1 MPSWDRLR
9 DIMALQDRLSAR
21 EGTGWRPP
29 VDVYETEQ
37 CYVVSAEIPG
47 VKRDE
52 IHIEVRDSELT
63 IRGERREEA
72 VPANAY
78 HQMERLQ
85 GPFAR
90 TFVFNE
96 RIDAERI
103 NAEFVDGVLTV
114 KVPKAARPE
123 PRRIDVQL
131 T

>member
-1 MPSWDRLR
+1 MPWDRFR

-21 EGTGWRPP
+21 DGAGWRPS

-37 CYVVSAEIPG
+37 CYVVSAELPG
-47 VKRDE
+47 VKRDD
-52 IHIEVRDSELT
+52 IHIEMRESELT

-85 GPFAR
+85 GPFTR
-90 TFVFNE
+90 TFMFSE
-96 RIDAERI
+96 PIDPEAI

-123 PRRIDVQL
+123 PRRIDVHVR
-131 T
+131 